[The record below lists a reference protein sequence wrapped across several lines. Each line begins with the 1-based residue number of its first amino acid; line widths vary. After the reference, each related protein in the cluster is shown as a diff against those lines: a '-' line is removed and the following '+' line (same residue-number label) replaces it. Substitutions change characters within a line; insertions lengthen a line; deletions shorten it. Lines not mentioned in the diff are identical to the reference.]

1 MPASPRGASV
11 RGRASREGAM
21 GERVGEV
28 SCPLPKEPLSR
39 SSGRSPARG
48 HRCRRSVRSGSR
60 CAPAEKAPSS
70 VPPPRA
76 GILPLEPRER
86 LTSGGA
92 GRGRRKAEKRIQPS
106 GLAALVGPQPP
117 WDVSPCR
124 SLAMNPIQRPEMY
137 IIGAQ
142 PVCSQLPGLSPG
154 QRKLCQLYQ
163 EHMVFIGEGAR
174 SAIKE
179 CQYQFRQR
187 RWNCSTVD
195 NTSVFGRVM
204 KIGRS
209 GAFSL

>member
-1 MPASPRGASV
+1 
-11 RGRASREGAM
+11 
-21 GERVGEV
+21 
-28 SCPLPKEPLSR
+28 
-39 SSGRSPARG
+39 
-48 HRCRRSVRSGSR
+48 
-60 CAPAEKAPSS
+60 
-70 VPPPRA
+70 
-76 GILPLEPRER
+76 
-86 LTSGGA
+86 
-92 GRGRRKAEKRIQPS
+92 
-106 GLAALVGPQPP
+106 
-117 WDVSPCR
+117 
-124 SLAMNPIQRPEMY
+124 MNPIQRPEMY

-209 GAFSL
+209 APRGTHGGGGTLGVPLQLSPFL

>member
-1 MPASPRGASV
+1 MRNAPGA
-11 RGRASREGAM
+11 GLGW
-21 GERVGEV
+21 GEV
-28 SCPLPKEPLSR
+28 SDR
-39 SSGRSPARG
+39 
-48 HRCRRSVRSGSR
+48 VW
-60 CAPAEKAPSS
+60 
-70 VPPPRA
+70 
-76 GILPLEPRER
+76 
-86 LTSGGA
+86 GG
-92 GRGRRKAEKRIQPS
+92 G
-106 GLAALVGPQPP
+106 
-117 WDVSPCR
+117 VSPSKTPNLGCFSPGR

-204 KIGRS
+204 KIGTSSWEGRGTAGRTGRGWAKGGCLS
-209 GAFSL
+209 APLSCPLDTHRRGEPP

>member
-1 MPASPRGASV
+1 MLLELGWAGLGWA
-11 RGRASREGAM
+11 
-21 GERVGEV
+21 GEKCQTGW
-28 SCPLPKEPLSR
+28 
-39 SSGRSPARG
+39 
-48 HRCRRSVRSGSR
+48 
-60 CAPAEKAPSS
+60 
-70 VPPPRA
+70 
-76 GILPLEPRER
+76 
-86 LTSGGA
+86 GG
-92 GRGRRKAEKRIQPS
+92 G
-106 GLAALVGPQPP
+106 
-117 WDVSPCR
+117 VSPSKTPNLGCFSPGR

-204 KIGRS
+204 KIGTKTEKS
-209 GAFSL
+209 GLGLICPTGRPIKKRC